1 MDTVS
6 AIIWLSV
13 ALQSMAAA
21 MALRLIPLSGPTT
34 ARLVFFLAVFL
45 LMAALYARA
54 YNPAGRPSAS

>member
-13 ALQSMAAA
+13 ALQSLAAA

-34 ARLVFFLAVFL
+34 ARLVLFLAVFL
-45 LMAALYARA
+45 LMAAPHACLC
-54 YNPAGRPSAS
+54 NPAVRPSAS